1 MKKLYE
7 FKITKVE
14 SVVKKDTTTNEK
26 GEKVTTEKTVEDKVK
41 HAFFLRKP
49 TRALYDE
56 AELFYGV
63 ELSKGIKAGLL
74 TKALLAKRYENDG
87 GSLSDG
93 EIERYGNLYLD
104 FYRRTDDYQ
113 RLLMSADEDLSD
125 EDREKLNAMEAQL
138 QDQRSTLTQ
147 FEMEQQSLYEQTAE
161 VRARNKTILWW
172 ILNISY
178 NEKEHPYF
186 PGTTFE
192 EKLSKYDELSED
204 DDIFTATVIQ
214 RLTYFVSFWFVGRA
228 SSQEEFDA
236 MLAEQGL
243 LEEEEPEKGEVLE
256 GPVEAPELTEE
267 APEEPEGAP
276 EESEEPEGAPEE
288 ISKETVEKV
297 TDIVLEK
304 IEEGKTDAEE
314 SSAEE
319 KPAKKRKK
327 AAKKKK
333 APVEKSEND
342 PENDEKEA
350 GA

>member
-7 FKITKVE
+7 FTVTKVE
-14 SVVKKDTTTNEK
+14 SVVKKETATNDK
-26 GEKVTTEKTVEDKVK
+26 GEKVTTEKTVDEKVK
-41 HAFFLRKP
+41 HGFFLRKP

-113 RLLMSADEDLSD
+113 RLLMKADEDMSESDKETLSGL
-125 EDREKLNAMEAQL
+125 ELEL
-138 QDQRSTLTQ
+138 QDTRSTLTQ

-178 NEKEHPYF
+178 EEAGNPYF
-186 PGTTFE
+186 PGDTFE
-192 EKLSKYDELSED
+192 ARLSKYDDLNDDEEL
-204 DDIFTATVIQ
+204 FTATVIQ

-228 SSQEEFDA
+228 STQEEFDS
-236 MLAEQGL
+236 MLSEQGL
-243 LEEEEPEKGEVLE
+243 LEEEETAEEV
-256 GPVEAPELTEE
+256 VEEIVKEALKVEE
-267 APEEPEGAP
+267 AAVKEDLGET
-276 EESEEPEGAPEE
+276 PEE
-288 ISKETVEKV
+288 ISEETVKQV

-304 IEEGKTDAEE
+304 IEEVGKTGAEE
-314 SSAEE
+314 STAEK
-319 KPAKKRKK
+319 KPAKRKKRKT
-327 AAKKKK
+327 KKK
-333 APVEKSEND
+333 VEEDKPKENSEQ
-342 PENDEKEA
+342 KEA

>member
-14 SVVKKDTTTNEK
+14 SVVKKDTVTNEK
-26 GEKVTTEKTVEDKVK
+26 GEKVTTEKAVEDKVK
-41 HAFFLRKP
+41 HSFFLRKP

-125 EDREKLNAMEAQL
+125 EDKEKLNSMEAQL

-178 NEKEHPYF
+178 NGEEHPYF

-192 EKLSKYDELSED
+192 EKLSKYDELSEND
-204 DDIFTATVIQ
+204 DVFTATVIQ

-243 LEEEEPEKGEVLE
+243 LEEEGEEAPEE
-256 GPVEAPELTEE
+256 PVEAPELAEE
-267 APEEPEGAP
+267 APKEPEEAP
-276 EESEEPEGAPEE
+276 AEPEGAPEE

-304 IEEGKTDAEE
+304 IEEGKTDAGE
-314 SSAEE
+314 SPAEE

-333 APVEKSEND
+333 APAEKSKNN
-342 PENDEKEA
+342 PKNDEEA